1 VKVVD
6 AEHGE
11 APADVPKSGAGPAA
25 AADAPSNGAGSAA
38 ADTQDPSDAPCS
50 PDLVVPF
57 RAVGFKLSSLGYAV
71 SRLFRQTLAPL
82 GLEPREFAILRVVGA
97 AEGLSQQA
105 AGERLQIP
113 ASRMVAFVD
122 ALEAGM
128 LLERRHNPRDR
139 RTRTLYLTEEGRE
152 LLNRAFVLAAELE
165 RHLCAQLGDAER
177 QQLLDLL
184 ERVGAQLG
192 LAPGTH
198 AAHVHAALADA

>member
-1 VKVVD
+1 MKVVD

-11 APADVPKSGAGPAA
+11 VPADVSK
-25 AADAPSNGAGSAA
+25 NGASPGEAA
-38 ADTQDPSDAPCS
+38 GAQDPSDAPCS

-57 RAVGFKLSSLGYAV
+57 RAVGFKLSSIGYAV

-113 ASRMVAFVD
+113 PSRMVAFVD

-165 RHLCAQLGDAER
+165 RHLCALMSDAQRE
-177 QQLLDLL
+177 QLLDLL
-184 ERVGAQLG
+184 EQVGTQLG